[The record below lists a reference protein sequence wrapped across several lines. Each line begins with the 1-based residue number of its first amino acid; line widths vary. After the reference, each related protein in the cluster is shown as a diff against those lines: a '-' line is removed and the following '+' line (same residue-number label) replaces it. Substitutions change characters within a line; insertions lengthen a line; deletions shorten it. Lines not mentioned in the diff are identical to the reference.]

1 MSQEAVNRH
10 KESEEGETAESPG
23 KLTQYGDS
31 DERSFQTKTS
41 TKKRRS
47 KYNKL
52 ENKFN
57 KKFDDFNSKLDRLFT
72 LFGDNRRES
81 SPSNTRKDDVSG
93 DEFEPCRDDIL
104 SLHDKDDKIDSESD
118 SDMCENISESTR
130 KYLIDIF
137 GEDAKVTSDKKQ
149 IGISIDSSQRDVLN
163 NGYRTSTPSFLTAF
177 SENLVELFPVDE
189 DTEKFLQVP
198 PIDELIESCLIK
210 RYCSKAAFSNS
221 KVKDR
226 SLYTQPNKMVERISY
241 KGGHASRMGI
251 IIQLYVQQ
259 SLGQLLQTI
268 QSETFDKEKA
278 VKQVK
283 DIFSMATKG
292 LDQIGRSGAFHHIF
306 RRACAMTDTALY
318 QLTDSSKIQNLPLT
332 GHGIFGSK
340 FENLLKTRKE
350 HEKQIEDLLPD
361 IQIAGKKDNV
371 TKRKSQTQGPMSS
384 TKKPCY
390 DKPSTSGGGNFR
402 IPKIPKSGDRQ
413 YSKSDFQY
421 DQKPGF
427 RPSREQSFSRNS
439 TRGRGKTDK
448 QDGHDGPVSLHWL
461 IREIHSYQTL
471 HYLGIGL
478 KHKTPYKD

>member
-10 KESEEGETAESPG
+10 KESEEGEIAESPG
-23 KLTQYGDS
+23 TLTQYGDS

-47 KYNKL
+47 KYDEL

-93 DEFEPCRDDIL
+93 DE
-104 SLHDKDDKIDSESD
+104 
-118 SDMCENISESTR
+118 
-130 KYLIDIF
+130 
-137 GEDAKVTSDKKQ
+137 
-149 IGISIDSSQRDVLN
+149 SQRDVLN

-177 SENLVELFPVDE
+177 NENLVELFPLDE

-198 PIDELIESCLIK
+198 LIDELIESCLIK
-210 RYCSKAAFSNS
+210 RYGSKAAFSNS
-221 KVKDR
+221 KVKDK

-292 LDQIGRSGAFHHIF
+292 LDQIGRSGAFHHIV

-318 QLTDSSKIQNLPLT
+318 ELTDSSKIQNLPLT
-332 GHGIFGSK
+332 GDGIFGSEL
-340 FENLLKTRKE
+340 ENLLKTRKE
-350 HEKQIEDLLPD
+350 HKKQIEDLLPD

-390 DKPSTSGGGNFR
+390 DKPSTLGGGNFR

-413 YSKSDFQY
+413 YSKSDSQY

-448 QDGHDGPVSLHWL
+448 
-461 IREIHSYQTL
+461 
-471 HYLGIGL
+471 
-478 KHKTPYKD
+478 K

>member
-1 MSQEAVNRH
+1 MWTHFHSSATTNRSCFSRSRAISRLVWTFYMILCFLLLMVCMSQEAVNRH

-23 KLTQYGDS
+23 TLTQYGDS

-47 KYNKL
+47 KYDEL

-72 LFGDNRRES
+72 LFGDNRCES

-93 DEFEPCRDDIL
+93 DESEPCRDDIL
-104 SLHDKDDKIDSESD
+104 SLHDKDDKIDSESG

-189 DTEKFLQVP
+189 DTEKFFKVP

-210 RYCSKAAFSNS
+210 RYGSKAAFSNS
-221 KVKDR
+221 KVKGR

-283 DIFSMATKG
+283 DIFSMAT
-292 LDQIGRSGAFHHIF
+292 
-306 RRACAMTDTALY
+306 
-318 QLTDSSKIQNLPLT
+318 
-332 GHGIFGSK
+332 
-340 FENLLKTRKE
+340 KE

-448 QDGHDGPVSLHWL
+448 QEGHDGPVSLHWL